1 MANSDPNSSPQEVV
15 AAKPIRVI
23 AYIDGF
29 NLYQGMR
36 QGELRHLYW
45 LDVQG
50 LAEQLLKPGQ
60 ELVRVRY
67 FSAGVV
73 GDSQKERRQAAY
85 LDAIR
90 LRPLVTI
97 KLGTFQAEP
106 VRCRKCHSNWN
117 IPKEKQT
124 DVAIA
129 TAMLV
134 DAHAQSCDTAMLIS
148 GDSDLV
154 PPIQAIR
161 DCFPSIRVIVAF
173 PPNRTTRQ
181 LQQAAHAYYF
191 INPSHLEKSQLED
204 ELTKANGYILKRP
217 DKWKL

>member
-1 MANSDPNSSPQEVV
+1 MATEENRQCDTAV
-15 AAKPIRVI
+15 KRHRVI

-36 QGELRHLYW
+36 QGRLRHLYW
-45 LDVQG
+45 LDVQS
-50 LAEQLLKPGQ
+50 LAEKLLKSNQ
-60 ELVRVRY
+60 DLVSVRY

-73 GDSQKERRQAAY
+73 GDAAKGRRQATY

-90 LRPLVTI
+90 VRPLVTV
-97 KLGTFQAEP
+97 KLGTFQSEQI
-106 VRCRKCHSNWN
+106 RCSKCHLNWT

-129 TAMLV
+129 TAMLL
-134 DAHAQSCDTAMLIS
+134 DAHMQICDVALLIS

-161 DCFPSIRVIVAF
+161 DHFQQIRVIVAF
-173 PPNRTTRQ
+173 PPNRNTRQ
-181 LQQAAHAYYF
+181 LQQVAHGHYF
-191 INPSHLEKSQLED
+191 INHADLAASQLAE
-204 ELTKANGYILKRP
+204 EITKPNGHVLKRP
-217 DKWKL
+217 EKWTS